1 MATPRKVRKAK
12 AGKKTRAKGNNEK
25 PSVKDY
31 WQLLDYRTYLRN
43 SKRWVALCV
52 VKGSNGVELK
62 LYDWMWRGEKKGW
75 NLT

>member
-1 MATPRKVRKAK
+1 MATPRKDSKANARMK
-12 AGKKTRAKGNNEK
+12 PRAKGNNEK
-25 PSVKDY
+25 PPVKDY

-52 VKGSNGVELK
+52 VKGTKGVELK
-62 LYDWMWRGEKKGW
+62 LYDWVWRGEEKGW